1 MKVTKLIKFIIP
13 LLPWRVDFCGHPDL
27 SSGAAWKVIKLKKVT
42 LCMSTEGGP
51 SMF

>member
-13 LLPWRVDFCGHPDL
+13 LLPWRVVFCGHPDL
-27 SSGAAWKVIKLKKVT
+27 SSGAAWKVIKHIKVK
-42 LCMSTEGGP
+42 LCMLTEGDQ